1 MRNASGKILLDVHK
15 LSGCVTAEE
24 LEDINETT
32 RKMLLEKLSSIEI
45 EKNLNTTNARV
56 HVQEKKIIQEEDGDD
71 TDQAE
76 VPETISTSS
85 PSKIDNLKNRLEE
98 LKAVIAEKG

>member
-1 MRNASGKILLDVHK
+1 MRNASGKILLDVQK

-32 RKMLLEKLSSIEI
+32 RKMLLEKLASIEI

-56 HVQEKKIIQEEDGDD
+56 
-71 TDQAE
+71 
-76 VPETISTSS
+76 
-85 PSKIDNLKNRLEE
+85 
-98 LKAVIAEKG
+98 